1 MACVK
6 DLSAALP
13 AQTIVVEVMIE
24 EPQEIVVVVDENQA
38 QTEIVVI
45 IVVDENQAQIGTIVV
60 TVVPRVMTVVETV
73 LVTEMEAGILE
84 AEATRRFVL
93 ETNLQADFIAKIHLG
108 EIVVEDRQILHAMT
122 LRTNEWTFGGLHS

>member
-1 MACVK
+1 
-6 DLSAALP
+6 
-13 AQTIVVEVMIE
+13 MIE

-38 QTEIVVI
+38 QTAEIVVI

-60 TVVPRVMTVVETV
+60 TVVPQVMTVVATL

-93 ETNLQADFIAKIHLG
+93 ETNFQADFIVKNHLG
-108 EIVVEDRQILHAMT
+108 EIAVEDRQILHARTLMT
-122 LRTNEWTFGGLHS
+122 IEWAVWWLHS